1 MIDTPSILHLFVVI
15 CLGVLSGVITGLI
28 PSLHPNNLIAIILLN
43 VSLFLSIFNLEQL
56 IVYITALSIS
66 HSFTSFLASI
76 IFGVPEEDTVLSVLP
91 GHRLMLNGEGY
102 KAVFLTV
109 IGGLL
114 VVLMSLATLPILL
127 MFLKDVYR
135 QTLKFLPFVIFLV
148 LSYFILIQNN
158 KFKAFLITIF
168 AGMLGYLVLNL
179 YTIPSYSRLA
189 AMFAGLFGMAIIIDS
204 INTNVKLPEQNFA
217 VKEEKLYVK
226 DALLGFLATL
236 MIMLFPSLSPSQSI
250 VIIQSLFKMQSIE
263 GFLVALG
270 SLTTADAL
278 LSIVAL
284 YILGNPRSGASVAI
298 ERLIGEIDFS
308 MFLFILSVILVSV
321 SLSALVTLS
330 ISKFLLKGMM
340 KVDYKKINVAILI
353 FIVGL
358 IAVTSGIY
366 GLLILITSTSL
377 GMVCLKWNVDRNLLM
392 ASLMIPTAISF
403 LI

>member
-1 MIDTPSILHLFVVI
+1 
-15 CLGVLSGVITGLI
+15 
-28 PSLHPNNLIAIILLN
+28 
-43 VSLFLSIFNLEQL
+43 
-56 IVYITALSIS
+56 
-66 HSFTSFLASI
+66 
-76 IFGVPEEDTVLSVLP
+76 
-91 GHRLMLNGEGY
+91 
-102 KAVFLTV
+102 
-109 IGGLL
+109 
-114 VVLMSLATLPILL
+114 

-168 AGMLGYLVLNL
+168 AGILGYLVLNL